1 MTSSTATTHTV
12 HTMNTDLD
20 NWKSYAGVRSRRIM
34 AFFIDYALV
43 LALCVPVAILI
54 FFLGVF
60 SFGLGWAL
68 YSVLFAIVALPYIGL
83 TLGGP
88 RQATPG
94 MQITGVRI
102 VRSDGRRVDSLT
114 AMVHAVLFWVAN
126 VIFTPLILL
135 VSLFLD
141 RKRLLHDAL
150 LGVVVVRDDM

>member
-1 MTSSTATTHTV
+1 MTGSPATTHTL
-12 HTMNTDLD
+12 HSMHPDLD
-20 NWKSYAGVRSRRIM
+20 NWKSYQGVRSRRIM
-34 AFFIDYALV
+34 AFFVDYALV
-43 LALCVPVAILI
+43 LILCVPVAILI

-68 YSVLFAIVALPYIGL
+68 YSVLFAIVALPYVGL

-88 RQATPG
+88 KQATPG

-102 VRSDGRRVDSLT
+102 VRSDGGRVDSMT
-114 AMVHAVLFWVAN
+114 AMVHAVLFWIAN